1 MRLFGSERISSM
13 MGRLGWE
20 EGEPIEHKMI
30 TGSLEN
36 AQKKVE
42 ARNFEIRKHLLE
54 YDDVQNKQ
62 REVIYKIRNKL
73 LRDSEVDQV
82 LENIKDEILDSI
94 SYAFQQDNE
103 TSVEQIFSS
112 IGLMD
117 KSLDINSLEEFDS
130 YLISKINDKKNF
142 S

>member
-54 YDDVQNKQ
+54 YDDVQ
-62 REVIYKIRNKL
+62 
-73 LRDSEVDQV
+73 
-82 LENIKDEILDSI
+82 
-94 SYAFQQDNE
+94 
-103 TSVEQIFSS
+103 
-112 IGLMD
+112 
-117 KSLDINSLEEFDS
+117 
-130 YLISKINDKKNF
+130 ISKERLFIKLEINY
-142 S
+142 